1 VRSASRPFV
10 PPPAPPPA
18 VALFDA
24 LVAEAPRIDAQPVA
38 LALPEL
44 EALPAY
50 PKPRPAAAPPR
61 RPARPQAPAPEL
73 QPMLT
78 PDERA
83 ALDRQVGA
91 RIRRAAALLRAVEGT
106 PLSGEQAALAAQVKT
121 FLRQA
126 EEARNTDL
134 LRANNLA
141 ERAEVLAVELS
152 RRVR

>member
-1 VRSASRPFV
+1 
-10 PPPAPPPA
+10 
-18 VALFDA
+18 
-24 LVAEAPRIDAQPVA
+24 
-38 LALPEL
+38 
-44 EALPAY
+44 
-50 PKPRPAAAPPR
+50 
-61 RPARPQAPAPEL
+61 
-73 QPMLT
+73 MLT